1 MYSTLSQENT
11 NTFNHE
17 MEWLSDIIDQRLNQF
32 FDPEITEIQPF
43 QINPPDLE
51 NDPSN
56 YALFIKEELDTFTER
71 ILVALALAHLFKP
84 EIFDRLQ
91 IKNKVLG
98 RPFTEFGGKKDP
110 ISNAFVPTL
119 RTIAFLLFQGE
130 LLPTLE
136 LQSLFENDHFFRTKN
151 IISLQLSEQG
161 TILDSTLSIGDEFL
175 MRITLGKDF
184 RPSYTSRFPASL
196 IETPLDWEDLVLED
210 SIRDEI
216 KIIDTWLKHK
226 EEIAN
231 SKLLE
236 KKINKGYKCL
246 FYGTPGT
253 GKTLTASLLGKKN
266 KLDVYRVDLSQVVS
280 KYIGETEKNLGSI
293 FDVAENK
300 NWILF
305 FDEAESL
312 FSKRTAVSDSK
323 DKYANQETAYL
334 LQRVENYKGL
344 IIMAT
349 NLKPNIDIAFSRRIQ
364 SMVYYAI
371 PSPAQR
377 KQLWEKALEGITK
390 ISAEELKQLANKY
403 ELSGGSIKNIIQYA
417 WLIAK
422 EKNCEVNLQILLMG
436 IRRELNKDGKT
447 FEKD

>member
-1 MYSTLSQENT
+1 M
-11 NTFNHE
+11 
-17 MEWLSDIIDQRLNQF
+17 
-32 FDPEITEIQPF
+32 
-43 QINPPDLE
+43 
-51 NDPSN
+51 
-56 YALFIKEELDTFTER
+56 
-71 ILVALALAHLFKP
+71 
-84 EIFDRLQ
+84 
-91 IKNKVLG
+91 
-98 RPFTEFGGKKDP
+98 
-110 ISNAFVPTL
+110 
-119 RTIAFLLFQGE
+119 
-130 LLPTLE
+130 
-136 LQSLFENDHFFRTKN
+136 
-151 IISLQLSEQG
+151 
-161 TILDSTLSIGDEFL
+161 
-175 MRITLGKDF
+175 
-184 RPSYTSRFPASL
+184 
-196 IETPLDWEDLVLED
+196 
-210 SIRDEI
+210 
-216 KIIDTWLKHK
+216 
-226 EEIAN
+226 
-231 SKLLE
+231 
-236 KKINKGYKCL
+236 